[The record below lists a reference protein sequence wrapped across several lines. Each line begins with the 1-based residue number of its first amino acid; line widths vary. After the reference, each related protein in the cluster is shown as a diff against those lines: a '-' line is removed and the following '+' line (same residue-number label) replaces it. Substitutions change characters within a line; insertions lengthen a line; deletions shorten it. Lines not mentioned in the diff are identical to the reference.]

1 VILQKFAMNWWKSLK
16 GKVKLKEPLKDY
28 TTFKIGGRA
37 EYFVEPKDLDDL
49 KLLLNLVKRY
59 LTCSGRQGKIPILVI
74 GAGSNILISD
84 KGLDGIVLRL
94 NSPYFKRLT
103 VKDNRLKVGAGCLLN
118 KVILKAKK
126 EGLSGMEELVGIP
139 GSIGGALAM
148 NAGTRDKNIA
158 DSVENVTVMD
168 YNGKIKTLDKKDIR
182 FGYRSC
188 GLSRYIILN
197 ARIRLVKKNKKEI
210 QNRINDYLKYRK
222 SQQDLSKASAG
233 CVFKNP
239 RQGSAGKLIDLCG
252 LKGKRIGG
260 ATVSKR
266 HANFIVN
273 LGQAKAQD
281 VIKLMTLVKKEVK
294 NRFKINLEPEIK
306 IWQ

>member
-1 VILQKFAMNWWKSLK
+1 MNWWKNLK

-37 EYFVEPKDLDDL
+37 KYFVEPKDLDDL
-49 KLLLNLVKRY
+49 KLLFNLVKRY
-59 LTCSGRQGKIPILVI
+59 KIPILVI

-84 KGLDGIVLRL
+84 KGIDGIVLRL
-94 NSPYFKRLT
+94 NSPYFKRLI
-103 VKDNRLKVGAGCLLN
+103 VKDNRLEVGAGCLLN

-158 DSVENVTVMD
+158 DLVENVTIMD

-197 ARIRLVKKNKKEI
+197 TCIRLVKKNKKEI
-210 QNRINDYLKYRK
+210 QNRINNYLKYRK

-239 RQGSAGKLIDLCG
+239 PQGLAGKLIDLCG

-260 ATVSKR
+260 AAVSKR

-281 VIKLMTLVKKEVK
+281 VIKLMALVKKEVK

-306 IWQ
+306 IWR